1 MNIALST
8 AMKAKKDVLY
18 VDTGGSMSG
27 TRIREMLHGWNSSLE
42 DQVCKDGILQGIWS
56 EAIKT

>member
-8 AMKAKKDVLY
+8 AMKTKKNVVY

-27 TRIREMLHGWNSSLE
+27 KRIRSMLEGWNSSLGG
-42 DQVCKDGILQGIWS
+42 QVQQDTL
-56 EAIKT
+56 

>member
-8 AMKAKKDVLY
+8 AMKTKKNVLY

-27 TRIREMLHGWNSSLE
+27 TRIKEMLQGWNSSLE
-42 DQVCKDGILQGIWS
+42 DQVCEYGIL
-56 EAIKT
+56 

>member
-8 AMKAKKDVLY
+8 AMKARKNVLY

-27 TRIREMLHGWNSSLE
+27 TRIREMLQGYKSSLE
-42 DQVCKDGILQGIWS
+42 DQVYIKYGIL
-56 EAIKT
+56 

>member
-8 AMKAKKDVLY
+8 AMKTKKDVLY
-18 VDTGGSMSG
+18 FDTGGSMGG

-42 DQVCKDGILQGIWS
+42 DQVCKYGIL
-56 EAIKT
+56 

>member
-1 MNIALST
+1 MNIVLST
-8 AMKAKKDVLY
+8 AMKAKKNVLY

-42 DQVCKDGILQGIWS
+42 DQVCKDGIP
-56 EAIKT
+56 